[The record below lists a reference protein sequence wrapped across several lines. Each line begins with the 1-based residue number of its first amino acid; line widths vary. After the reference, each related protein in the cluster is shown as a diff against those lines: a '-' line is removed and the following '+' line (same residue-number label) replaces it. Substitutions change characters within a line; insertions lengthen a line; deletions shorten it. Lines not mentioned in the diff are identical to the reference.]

1 MKLLQGAS
9 IAIDHWIDHRQQDQI
24 LLGDRTAMMNMQ
36 AELLLA
42 FTCLGKDCSY

>member
-24 LLGDRTAMMNMQ
+24 LFADRTNRDDEQ